1 MRVLATVLIV
11 VLLLLQYRLWVSDE
25 GAREVWQLS
34 DAVAGQRADN
44 DVLRQRN
51 GQLKAEV
58 QDLKQGLVA
67 LEERARHDLGM
78 VGPGET
84 FYQVVNAGEAPPLRT
99 PLVPATTE
107 AAAKR

>member
-34 DAVAGQRADN
+34 AAVAEQRAGN

-58 QDLKQGLVA
+58 QDLKQGLAA

-78 VGPGET
+78 VGASET
-84 FYQVVNAGEAPPLRT
+84 FYQAVDPQDLPALHVPLQPSTTQAAGR
-99 PLVPATTE
+99 
-107 AAAKR
+107 

>member
-1 MRVLATVLIV
+1 MRVLATVLIA
-11 VLLLLQYRLWVSDE
+11 VLLLLQYRLWISDE

-44 DVLRQRN
+44 EVLRQRN
-51 GQLKAEV
+51 GQLKAVV

-78 VGPGET
+78 VGAHET
-84 FYQVVNAGEAPPLRT
+84 FYHVVDPQDVAAVHLQLEAS
-99 PLVPATTE
+99 TTQ
-107 AAAKR
+107 AARQ